1 MECREYRQT
10 EETEIEIVQGG
21 IKMAVAFASKEWYEQ
36 VKELANKDEGFKK
49 GAADWE
55 GAVRTVVIMDEELLK
70 DYSREEYVRGFMS
83 MVSLMS
89 KEQRAQFE
97 GTPMGNM
104 MKKLG
109 YSLDVDVATID
120 PAESAKRFSQLTLDD
135 VKGVEMHGVFEPYHG
150 ILREMRPIMPDEYK
164 DARFTLTGPYSAW
177 KALCSGKQTS
187 VQLVMSGKM
196 KLEGDMS
203 YMMKHM
209 AAMNALTKLYS
220 QIELV

>member
-1 MECREYRQT
+1 
-10 EETEIEIVQGG
+10 
-21 IKMAVAFASKEWYEQ
+21 MAVVFGSMEWYEQ

-49 GAADWE
+49 GTADWE

-83 MVSLMS
+83 TVSLMS

-97 GTPMGNM
+97 GTPMGNL

-150 ILREMRPIMPDEYK
+150 ILKEMRPIMPDEYK

-177 KALCSGKQTS
+177 KALCSGKQS
-187 VQLVMSGKM
+187 NVQLVMSGKM
-196 KLEGDMS
+196 KLEGDMA

-209 AAMNALTKLYS
+209 AAMNALNRIYS

>member
-1 MECREYRQT
+1 MVRIPPNREQKILLK
-10 EETEIEIVQGG
+10 EVN
-21 IKMAVAFASKEWYEQ
+21 MAVVFGSMEWYEQ

-49 GAADWE
+49 GTADWE

-70 DYSREEYVRGFMS
+70 DYSREEYVRGFVS
-83 MVSLMS
+83 TVSLMS

-97 GTPMGNM
+97 GTPMGNL

-164 DARFTLTGPYSAW
+164 DARFTLTGPYFAW

-187 VQLVMSGKM
+187 VQLVMSGKI

>member
-1 MECREYRQT
+1 
-10 EETEIEIVQGG
+10 
-21 IKMAVAFASKEWYEQ
+21 MAVVFGSMEWYEQ

-49 GAADWE
+49 GTADWE

-83 MVSLMS
+83 TVSLMS

-97 GTPMGNM
+97 GTPMGNL

-109 YSLDVDVATID
+109 YSLDVDIATID

-164 DARFTLTGPYSAW
+164 DARFTLSGPYSAW

-187 VQLVMSGKM
+187 VQLVMSGKI

>member
-97 GTPMGNM
+97 GTPMGNL